1 MLSAGAE
8 ARRRRALGGLALA
21 ALALHG
27 LLIGGIGP
35 GPAPL
40 PDKPGGSPA
49 VQVRTLVAP
58 VLAPPE
64 PPPPPVAAA
73 PLPKPPPPA
82 LPPPRP
88 VAVVPPEVV
97 LESGDA
103 RGARSEPV
111 LNPEPLVS
119 ANPESLPLPAEVE
132 QAASAPAG
140 TAKAQSLAATPATAP
155 ASAPGTPA
163 EGAPPPLYVT
173 RLPPPVTLRYE
184 LRRGRLSGS
193 GELLWRPEASGYTLK
208 LEGSVVGV
216 NVLTQLSEGA
226 LGPDG
231 LAPVRFTDQRARR
244 AAVAANFERE
254 AGRIRFSGPSHEVPW
269 QRGVQDRL
277 SWMVQLAAVA
287 AAEPARLAAGERI
300 VLQVVGARG
309 DASLWAFR
317 SEGPETLTLFSDR
330 IETVRLLRE
339 PRSAYD
345 TRVEVW
351 LDPARHHLPVRA
363 TLGSGD
369 EDRLEL
375 RLREMLP

>member
-8 ARRRRALGGLALA
+8 ARRRRALAGLAVA
-21 ALALHG
+21 ALALHAG
-27 LLIGGIGP
+27 LIGGIGSVP
-35 GPAPL
+35 VL
-40 PDKPGGSPA
+40 RPDRSGGTPA

-58 VLAPPE
+58 LLAPPE
-64 PPPPPVAAA
+64 PPPPPAVAVA
-73 PLPKPPPPA
+73 PLPVPPPRVPADPPPPPA
-82 LPPPRP
+82 
-88 VAVVPPEVV
+88 AVVPPDVV
-97 LESGDA
+97 PEPGDS
-103 RGARSEPV
+103 RGAPSEPV

-119 ANPESLPLPAEVE
+119 ANPESLPLPAEA
-132 QAASAPAG
+132 AASAPAV
-140 TAKAQSLAATPATAP
+140 AAIAESPIAAA
-155 ASAPGTPA
+155 ASAPGALA
-163 EGAPPPLYVT
+163 EGAPPPLYTT
-173 RLPPPVTLRYE
+173 RLPPPATLRYE

-193 GELLWRPEASGYTLK
+193 GELLWRPEAGAYALTLQ
-208 LEGSVVGV
+208 GSVVGL
-216 NVLTQLSEGA
+216 NVLTQVSEGT

-231 LAPVRFTDQRARR
+231 LAPARFTDQRARR

-269 QRGVQDRL
+269 QPGVQDRL

-287 AAEPARLAAGERI
+287 AAEPARLASGERI

-309 DASLWAFR
+309 DASMWVFR

-375 RLREMLP
+375 RLRELLP